1 MRGEE
6 KLVEE
11 QRRHKEIVARLDR
24 EKHLEIENYAIRNNS
39 LDQVELIY
47 DIKFKI
53 GLNRPLKYIFFNP

>member
-1 MRGEE
+1 VRGEE

-39 LDQVELIY
+39 LDQVE
-47 DIKFKI
+47 
-53 GLNRPLKYIFFNP
+53 